1 MRLTVLLL
9 LVALISLSC
18 AAQES
23 REIVVGTFP
32 VDEADLLGHV
42 AAGALA
48 GARVDATYESR
59 EELLAAFDSG
69 EVHVVVDYLGS
80 LLDHLG
86 VPGDAQGSYP
96 LGVLARLRPDD
107 LVIAA
112 PGHAGLGLVV
122 SAGFAGRRGLRAVSG
137 LYDLAAEMVVGGPSD
152 CPRSATCLA
161 GLATVYG
168 FEFGGFIPID
178 DDDLLA
184 ASLQAGEVDA
194 ALLFVTDPVLDR
206 RHLVALAD
214 DLGMHALE
222 APVLLVSPDAVSAEG
237 RSALAD
243 AFGRLDTEAILGL
256 NLQAESVGRDRAV
269 EVFLGSG

>member
-1 MRLTVLLL
+1 MRRTVLLL
-9 LVALISLSC
+9 LVALTSLSC
-18 AAQES
+18 APES
-23 REIVVGTFP
+23 TEIVVGTFP
-32 VDEADLLGHV
+32 VEEAELLGHV
-42 AAGALA
+42 AARVLPS
-48 GARVDATYESR
+48 ARVDAPYERR
-59 EELLAAFDSG
+59 EDLLAAFDSG

-86 VPGDAQGSYP
+86 VPGDAQGSDP
-96 LGVLARLRPDD
+96 VGVLASLRPADV
-107 LVIAA
+107 VIAA
-112 PGHAGLGLVV
+112 PGHAGRGLVV
-122 SAGFAGRRGLRAVSG
+122 SAGFAGRRGLRSVSG

-206 RHLVALAD
+206 RHLVALND
-214 DLGMHALE
+214 DLGMHVLE
-222 APVLLVSPDAVSAEG
+222 APVLLVAPDVVGAEG
-237 RSALAD
+237 RSALSD
-243 AFGRLDTEAILGL
+243 AFGQLDTEAILGL